1 LKKKTEDNVCSWEGT
16 STGEQ
21 EKEEQEI
28 GKELGKE
35 NPKTRWK

>member
-1 LKKKTEDNVCSWEGT
+1 LKKKTGEGT

-21 EKEEQEI
+21 EKKELEI